1 MKELI
6 KVFLVSLWLIILA
19 GAASAAPEAM
29 TDQQKRSYAIGAN
42 VGRNLK
48 QQGVAVDPELIA
60 RGVVEEMSGKSQLT
74 DAEVAALMQQF
85 QSEVKQKKEA
95 DRKKAAEENKQR
107 GAVFQAEYAKKEGVK
122 TLTGGILYRVLQE
135 GTGDK
140 PTAAEY
146 VRCNYRGTL
155 VDGTQFDASPP
166 GKLATFNMD
175 KIIRGWQIALREMPA
190 GSKWELVMPPEMAYG
205 ERGAAPGIGPNETLV
220 FEVELVDFE

>member
-1 MKELI
+1 
-6 KVFLVSLWLIILA
+6 
-19 GAASAAPEAM
+19 
-29 TDQQKRSYAIGAN
+29 
-42 VGRNLK
+42 
-48 QQGVAVDPELIA
+48 
-60 RGVVEEMSGKSQLT
+60 VVEEMSGKSQLP

-85 QSEVKQKKEA
+85 QNEVKQKKEA
-95 DRKKAAEENKQR
+95 DRQKAAVENQQR
-107 GAVFQAEYAKKEGVK
+107 GAAFQAEYAKKEGVVA
-122 TLTGGILYRVLQE
+122 LPGGILYRVLQA

-146 VRCNYRGTL
+146 VRCHYRGTL